1 MIVRAHE
8 VMNEGYLE
16 YYFGREDRQHP
27 QVIFFSF
34 LFFSFLCLFFSL
46 FTNFIFKSHKTRL

>member
-27 QVIFFSF
+27 QVHLDSY
-34 LFFSFLCLFFSL
+34 LYLSL
-46 FTNFIFKSHKTRL
+46 SLYIIV